1 MPASLSRT
9 KKAIIA
15 RDMGH
20 DMTITPRRLTAA
32 AFALALACLAGGD
45 EAAAQFNPIGPGS
58 VTPHTSGAEIPPLS
72 TEPQRRRRQMPGGAA
87 TPFFTLPDGA
97 MPFSPQTGTNP
108 ALMPSMPS
116 TPTMPPQFSDR
127 AAIAFDARFRQG
139 GQYVRDGLHWRVFAD
154 KPEASGAFALVAE
167 SRDPAPVFAL
177 RPGGYIVHLAFGT
190 FSQTRRLTVG
200 ETPQR
205 DTIVL
210 NAGAVRLVGKVGDR
224 DIRNAR
230 LSFDIFAGGLF
241 EGGEPRLVMRQAPAG
256 DLIALAEGTYHVVSV
271 YGDAN
276 ATIRADLRVRAGQIT
291 DATIHHRA
299 AQVSLRLVRGAAGG
313 EPIGNAAW
321 TVLTPGG
328 DVIKES
334 IGAFPDMVLQEGE
347 YLAIAR
353 HEGRVFNQKFQVE
366 AGKDLQVEV
375 VAR

>member
-1 MPASLSRT
+1 MMKRLFRPLLLS
-9 KKAIIA
+9 
-15 RDMGH
+15 
-20 DMTITPRRLTAA
+20 
-32 AFALALACLAGGD
+32 AFSAGLALPVFAQAPGEARPPVAQSLTPGGLSDLPPIAG
-45 EAAAQFNPIGPGS
+45 
-58 VTPHTSGAEIPPLS
+58 
-72 TEPQRRRRQMPGGAA
+72 EPQQRRRRQMPGGAA
-87 TPFFTLPDGA
+87 TPFFTLPEGA
-97 MPFSPQTGTNP
+97 MPFAPQTGTAP

-116 TPTMPPQFSDR
+116 VPALPPQFSDR
-127 AAIAFDARFRQG
+127 TAVAFDARFRQG
-139 GQYVRDGLHWRVFAD
+139 GSYVRDGLHWRVFSD
-154 KPEASGAFALVAE
+154 QPEANGAFALVVE

-177 RPGGYIVHLAFGT
+177 RPGGYIVHVAYGT
-190 FSQTRRLTVG
+190 VAQARRIEVT
-200 ETPQR
+200 EAPHR
-205 DTIVL
+205 DTVVL
-210 NAGAVRLVGKVGDR
+210 NAGAVRLTGKVGET

-230 LSFDIFAGGLF
+230 LSFDIFAGGSM
-241 EGGEPRLVMRQAPAG
+241 ESGEPRLVMRQAPAG
-256 DLIALAEGTYHVVSV
+256 DLITLPEGAYHVVSV

-276 ATIRADLRVRAGQIT
+276 ATIRADLRVRAGQLT

-299 AQVSLRLVRGAAGG
+299 AQVRLRLVRGAAGG

-366 AGKDLQVEV
+366 AGKDLMVEV

>member
-1 MPASLSRT
+1 
-9 KKAIIA
+9 
-15 RDMGH
+15 
-20 DMTITPRRLTAA
+20 MTITARSLPAV
-32 AFALALACLAGGD
+32 ALATLIACLAVTGETLAQSGIGGPRSIT
-45 EAAAQFNPIGPGS
+45 AQPPGS
-58 VTPHTSGAEIPPLS
+58 EPAPLVI
-72 TEPQRRRRQMPGGAA
+72 ERRRRQMPGGAA

-97 MPFSPQTGTNP
+97 MPFAPQTGTNP
-108 ALMPSMPS
+108 ALLPSMPA
-116 TPTMPPQFSDR
+116 TPAMPPQFSDR
-127 AAIAFDARFRQG
+127 TAVAFDARFKQG

-154 KPEASGAFALVAE
+154 RPEASGAFALVAE

-177 RPGGYIVHLAFGT
+177 RPGGYIVHVAFGT
-190 FSQTRRLTVG
+190 FSQTRRLDVA
-200 ETPQR
+200 ETPYR
-205 DTIVL
+205 DTLVL

-256 DLIALAEGTYHVVSV
+256 DLIALPEGTYHVVSV

-276 ATIRADLRVRAGQIT
+276 ATIRADLRVRAGQVT

-299 AQVSLRLVRGAAGG
+299 AQIRLRLVRGAAGG

-334 IGAFPDMVLQEGE
+334 IGAFPRVILAEGE
-347 YLAIAR
+347 YRVIAR
-353 HEGRVFNQKFQVE
+353 NEGRSFQHDFNVVTGVDSE
-366 AGKDLQVEV
+366 IAV
-375 VAR
+375 VAQ